1 MYSECPGTL
10 PPQAPDNRTWW
21 VACINNKTANSS
33 LYTAYS
39 WIRQSVVIFIPA
51 FVLILLNSLTV
62 REFIRV
68 RKMQEQWNG
77 RQESSVQSPRQ
88 PRDDNL
94 VRLLMVVTI
103 SFFITLVPAGVSNA
117 IYTQIYSTEKDF
129 EIFMAVTNDLEML
142 NHTMNFYLYVLCSKP
157 IREAIKSV
165 CSRQYARFT
174 SSLERLRT
182 SIKRK
187 PSIKDVNPGS
197 SSVPTVNTID
207 LAVSQRYTND
217 ERNKVNRNDREKSL
231 SAITLS
237 SDVASDKTS
246 HADPAEE
253 NGNVSHSPR

>member
-1 MYSECPGTL
+1 MKS
-10 PPQAPDNRTWW
+10 
-21 VACINNKTANSS
+21 KTANSS

-39 WIRQSVVIFIPA
+39 WIRQSVVIFLPA
-51 FVLILLNSLTV
+51 FVLILLNSLTI

-68 RKMQEQWNG
+68 RKIKEQWNG
-77 RQESSVQSPRQ
+77 RQELPGQSSVQSPRQ

-157 IREAIKSV
+157 IREALKSV
-165 CSRQYARFT
+165 CSRQYARLT
-174 SSLERLRT
+174 SSLGRLRT
-182 SIKRK
+182 SITRK
-187 PSIKDVNPGS
+187 PSIRDANPGS
-197 SSVPTVNTID
+197 YPAPTVSTID
-207 LAVSQRYTND
+207 LAVSQRYTTD
-217 ERNKVNRNDREKSL
+217 ERKEGNRNDREKSL

-237 SDVASDKTS
+237 SDIASDKTS

-253 NGNVSHSPR
+253 NGNISHSPR